1 MRNAPNRI
9 LANTMTDRAP
19 RPGGR
24 PCGSEIQVESSF
36 KTRAVAMVASV
47 ATTFVLFQS
56 VALIGHPAHA
66 PVIAA
71 NACTTGYG
79 VAS

>member
-1 MRNAPNRI
+1 
-9 LANTMTDRAP
+9 
-19 RPGGR
+19 
-24 PCGSEIQVESSF
+24 VESSF

>member
-1 MRNAPNRI
+1 VI
-9 LANTMTDRAP
+9 
-19 RPGGR
+19 
-24 PCGSEIQVESSF
+24 SSF

-66 PVIAA
+66 PVTTAQQG
-71 NACTTGYG
+71 ACTI
-79 VAS
+79 VAGAAS